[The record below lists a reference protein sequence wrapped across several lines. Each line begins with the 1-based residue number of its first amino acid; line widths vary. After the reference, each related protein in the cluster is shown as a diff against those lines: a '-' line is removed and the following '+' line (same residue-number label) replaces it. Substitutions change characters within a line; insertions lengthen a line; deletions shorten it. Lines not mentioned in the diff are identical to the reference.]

1 MKAVSMNLS
10 IFFISGMPEYA
21 REYSGIS
28 SIQLCGGQFDK
39 LVESIGQTV
48 DVASSGSCE
57 SRLSATASLDQ
68 LGSFADVLSGIP
80 AFGDKV
86 IRIHQHE
93 TRLAFAFDSSCDD
106 GVLDLLLNHHG
117 GIAEHVLVR
126 IGNLLDPDEI
136 DPVHGFTALLE
147 SLGETGS
154 LLPCEFVGLL
164 LVFGVLADQF
174 LD

>member
-57 SRLSATASLDQ
+57 SRLSATATLDQ
-68 LGSFADVLSGIP
+68 LGGFADVLSGVP
-80 AFGDKV
+80 ALGDKV
-86 IRIHQHE
+86 EYISM
-93 TRLAFAFDSSCDD
+93 RLGLPSLS
-106 GVLDLLLNHHG
+106 
-117 GIAEHVLVR
+117 IAAAM
-126 IGNLLDPDEI
+126 
-136 DPVHGFTALLE
+136 T
-147 SLGETGS
+147 
-154 LLPCEFVGLL
+154 
-164 LVFGVLADQF
+164 VFSISF
-174 LD
+174 